1 MYLYYANYIFFRLIA
16 TSHCILSFHGKK
28 QFGHSAKFLLLSHG
42 SEIPWQNVHCRL
54 KYFFKLWTEHC
65 NVFQSKQFPLYGF
78 TWAACSRC
86 AILEFLF
93 YAAFGILNIQ
103 RLLSKHKPQVSRS
116 NPHNTL
122 VPGFDIFTDK
132 QKALFFLF

>member
-1 MYLYYANYIFFRLIA
+1 MSY
-16 TSHCILSFHGKK
+16 
-28 QFGHSAKFLLLSHG
+28 G
-42 SEIPWQNVHCRL
+42 SEIIWKQKFHFRL
-54 KYFFKLWTEHC
+54 TYSFKLWTELKNC
-65 NVFQSKQFPLYGF
+65 NVLQSKQSPLYDI

-93 YAAFGILNIQ
+93 YAAFEILNIQ

>member
-1 MYLYYANYIFFRLIA
+1 MHESLKGLEWHEGMMTDF
-16 TSHCILSFHGKK
+16 SFLVENPNPLNCEQNKK
-28 QFGHSAKFLLLSHG
+28 
-42 SEIPWQNVHCRL
+42 N
-54 KYFFKLWTEHC
+54 C
-65 NVFQSKQFPLYGF
+65 NVLQSKQSPLDGF
-78 TWAACSRC
+78 TWPACSQC

-103 RLLSKHKPQVSRS
+103 CLLSKHTPQVSRS